1 MKSYIMV
8 PYGEFRTAKGDNI
21 LRTSYTGAGI
31 CVALIDITNRIGALA
46 NIQFPTEIS
55 KKMSTTVSVEK
66 LLEEMLGK
74 MLDFGGFMYNI
85 RAKLAGGATLKYEG
99 TEEFYDIG
107 RENLNLIN
115 QTLSSMN
122 IPVSSVDTGG
132 QYSRQI
138 ELHCS
143 TGRVIVRS
151 LTDKIEVL

>member
-1 MKSYIMV
+1 
-8 PYGEFRTAKGDNI
+8 
-21 LRTSYTGAGI
+21 
-31 CVALIDITNRIGALA
+31 
-46 NIQFPTEIS
+46 
-55 KKMSTTVSVEK
+55 
-66 LLEEMLGK
+66 MLNK
-74 MLDFGGFMYNI
+74 ILDFGGFMFSI
-85 RAKLAGGATLKYEG
+85 RAKLAGGATLKYDNAD
-99 TEEFYDIG
+99 EFYDIG

-151 LTDKIEVL
+151 LTDKIEVI